1 MNKSQTDASTIV
13 AKHHEVESNAATQ
26 LLAMVGESITCR
38 EYRHAIN
45 LLESTIEHLK
55 AAEIIH
61 RVLKDI
67 GSKQ

>member
-1 MNKSQTDASTIV
+1 MNKTQTDAAIIV

-26 LLAMVGESITCR
+26 LLAYVGESITCR

-45 LLESTIEHLK
+45 LLESAIDHLK
-55 AAEIIH
+55 AAEIIQ

-67 GSKQ
+67 GRTG